1 MTEITEFIRD
11 WLKDYGVSSRIHVKE
26 KGKEHLVSNLGRRAA
41 PGLVFYGHADV
52 VPAGDRKRWSFPPYS
67 GKTTTDGRV
76 LGRGAADMKGGLAA
90 LLFAFKVLGQLDVK
104 LQRNL
109 QLITVPDEE
118 NFDPARKLLYK
129 LIDAGVVAGEGCIM
143 GEPSGRD
150 AIAVGDRG
158 DLWLRLKAT
167 GKPAHG
173 SSPVLGDSAILR
185 LIGALDA
192 LAAIWNDEPPI
203 PAEVKEVLP
212 FSEELVEKYATMMGA
227 AGRLEEAKKLLTH
240 TSVNIGTIRGGTM
253 INMVAD
259 SAEADIALCLAPSIT
274 AAKAMERTKELLA
287 NYTGIEVETVLESD
301 PNFTSPKL
309 EFIKT
314 LTKASH
320 SIMGNDPKPFLTTGT
335 SDAHAFRLKGIPT
348 VWFGPGSMTVI
359 HGYDEYVDTK
369 ELTEFAKTYFRTAVE
384 FCV

>member
-1 MTEITEFIRD
+1 M
-11 WLKDYGVSSRIHVKE
+11 
-26 KGKEHLVSNLGRRAA
+26 
-41 PGLVFYGHADV
+41 
-52 VPAGDRKRWSFPPYS
+52 
-67 GKTTTDGRV
+67 
-76 LGRGAADMKGGLAA
+76 
-90 LLFAFKVLGQLDVK
+90 
-104 LQRNL
+104 
-109 QLITVPDEE
+109 
-118 NFDPARKLLYK
+118 
-129 LIDAGVVAGEGCIM
+129 
-143 GEPSGRD
+143 
-150 AIAVGDRG
+150 
-158 DLWLRLKAT
+158 
-167 GKPAHG
+167 
-173 SSPVLGDSAILR
+173 
-185 LIGALDA
+185 
-192 LAAIWNDEPPI
+192 
-203 PAEVKEVLP
+203 LP

-240 TSVNIGTIRGGTM
+240 TSVNIGTIRRNDDQHG
-253 INMVAD
+253 
-259 SAEADIALCLAPSIT
+259 SRQREADIALCLAPSIT